1 MLSNT
6 TADFCYLK
14 IIHILYPQIGHALKN
29 KQENKRMARIQC
41 QNPLN
46 NFYFLVYKKSMLKY
60 LIHSFVNKK
69 TIWNK
74 VIRFCSNNRL
84 YLTNLQNVSN
94 NFTLTNS
101 FAY

>member
-14 IIHILYPQIGHALKN
+14 IIHILYPQIGHTLKN

-41 QNPLN
+41 QNHLN
-46 NFYFLVYKKSMLKY
+46 NFNFLVYEKSFLKY

-69 TIWNK
+69 TI
-74 VIRFCSNNRL
+74 
-84 YLTNLQNVSN
+84 
-94 NFTLTNS
+94 
-101 FAY
+101 